1 MGERLHIGLEL
12 DEREKTGVENENAG
26 HPRTPC
32 YELLHTAIPYQY
44 YGVTFKRDL
53 PSFFLFFFFSSSS
66 LPLKSTGGSA
76 LLGSAGCGQ

>member
-44 YGVTFKRDL
+44 YGVTFKRG
-53 PSFFLFFFFSSSS
+53 SSFFFF
-66 LPLKSTGGSA
+66 
-76 LLGSAGCGQ
+76 LLLLLLLLLLLCP